1 MENLDSALLQP
12 SSENSTPRVRLSEQG
27 YPGLKQT
34 AGQIYEE
41 SNIKLRFPNIIR
53 EVDEMRKDPTV
64 GVGLHLYR
72 MMIGRVKWDVKAP
85 VGASEKVKERTKFI
99 QSCMHDMEHS
109 WPSFITS
116 LLTCIDYGFSIHE
129 KVYRRRLKTN
139 GSKYNDGLIGW
150 KKLPS
155 RSQSTIKDWVFSD
168 DGRDL
173 IAVKQSLANLTNS
186 GQFVKL
192 LNNNP
197 STDIIIPRNKFLLF
211 TVDSRNGDPS
221 GNTPLKAAYLPW
233 RFKKLFQEQESIGA
247 SRDLGGVPHIK
258 MPARYMSPDASPA
271 EKSVYEYYKNVVRNI
286 HNNEQAGL
294 ITPSDV
300 DPETKAEMFKFDLMN
315 NDGGK
320 AYDTNAIIA
329 RYTNE
334 ILIALYADLLQL
346 GNSGGGSYALSDN
359 KVALVEMAVD
369 HRLREIKDV
378 LDHDLIRQTFA
389 LNGWDDDAYPEFVY
403 TKVNEQSLD
412 EIGKFIQRAVSVGA
426 VELDREML
434 NLVRTAI
441 GATPYPEDTEPLEK
455 YLPEKTSR
463 SGDGMSKGSG
473 NGTSD
478 SVAGRDNS
486 SNNTENAA

>member
-1 MENLDSALLQP
+1 MEQLDSALLQP
-12 SSENSTPRVRLSEQG
+12 SSESVVPRIRLSEQG

-41 SNIKLRFPNIIR
+41 SNIKLRFPNIIK

-64 GVGLHLYR
+64 GVALHLYR
-72 MMIGRVKWDVKAP
+72 MMIGRVEWDVKAP

-99 QSCMHDMEHS
+99 KSCMNDMEHS

-129 KVYRRRLKTN
+129 KVYRRRLKSN
-139 GSKYNDGLIGW
+139 GSKYNDGFIGW

-155 RSQSTIKDWVFSD
+155 RSQTTIKDWVFSD

-186 GQFVKL
+186 GQFANL
-192 LNNNP
+192 IRDNP
-197 STDIIIPRNKFLLF
+197 SSEIIIPRNKFLLF

-247 SRDLGGVPHIK
+247 SRDLGGVPHIGL
-258 MPARYMSPDASPA
+258 PARYMSPDASPA
-271 EKSVYEYYKNVVRNI
+271 EKAVYDDYKNIVRNI
-286 HNNEQAGL
+286 HQNEQAGL

-300 DPETKAEMFKFDLMN
+300 DPETKMPLFTFELMN

-334 ILIALYADLLQL
+334 ILIALYADLLQM

-378 LDHDLIRQTFA
+378 LDHDLIKQTFA
-389 LNGWDDDAYPEFVY
+389 LNGWDDDQYPEFVY
-403 TKVNEQSLD
+403 TKVNEESIDDL
-412 EIGKFIQRAVSVGA
+412 GKFIQRVVSVGA
-426 VELDREML
+426 VELDREVL
-434 NLVRTAI
+434 NIVRKAV
-441 GATPYPEDTEPLEK
+441 GASPYPDDVEPLEE
-455 YLPEKTSR
+455 YLPDNSSR
-463 SGDGMSKGSG
+463 AGDGMQTAGE
-473 NGTSD
+473 GTSTNP
-478 SVAGRDNS
+478 SGRDNS